1 MFSIGLFSTYLP
13 YVLIAMIYGAY
24 VGIHTIMQSEQGDAD
39 DALLAAKTISKDD
52 AAENGSSDKN
62 SFHFDDYTAV
72 PGSAAVKP
80 VFRAVRQTFTHYRGP
95 TGRTW
100 YHTALFGRPP
110 PARA

>member
-13 YVLIAMIYGAY
+13 YVLLAMIYGAY
-24 VGIHTIMQSEQGDAD
+24 VGIHTIMQSEKGDTD
-39 DALLAAKTISKDD
+39 DPFLSAKQISKDD
-52 AAENGSSDKN
+52 AGETGPSDENT
-62 SFHFDDYTAV
+62 FYFDDYTAD

-80 VFRAVRQTFTHYRGP
+80 VFRTVRQTFTHYRGP

-110 PARA
+110 PACA